1 MKKILS
7 FSAIILCALLLLPLA
22 KLKNTENTIAV
33 VSPTQSEKEKTDT
46 FRIYNTKTEK
56 TEEIS
61 VKDYLFGVVAAEMP
75 ALYNEEALKAQAVAA
90 YTFALYRKN
99 ENADKDYDLTDN
111 HLSDQ
116 SYITKEEAVARWGE
130 NANAYSDK
138 INKILNEVENY
149 IITYNNKPILAVYH
163 AISYGKTEDAQ
174 NIWGKDYPYLKSVA
188 SYGDK
193 LCDGYIT
200 TLSLPQEKFKK
211 LLENK
216 IDFSINS
223 DITISN
229 PECSNAGTVKAMKI
243 CNTEFKGS
251 EIREIFS
258 LRSSNFTIENKNG
271 NFDFTVYGYGH
282 SVGLSQTG
290 AEYMANGGSSF
301 KEILTHY
308 YKNCKIEKIN

>member
-22 KLKNTENTIAV
+22 KLKNTENTVAV
-33 VSPTQSEKEKTDT
+33 LSPTQSEKEKTDT

-75 ALYNEEALKAQAVAA
+75 ALYNEEALKAQAVAS

-138 INKILNEVENY
+138 INKILNEVEDY
-149 IITYNNKPILAVYH
+149 VITYN
-163 AISYGKTEDAQ
+163 T
-174 NIWGKDYPYLKSVA
+174 
-188 SYGDK
+188 
-193 LCDGYIT
+193 
-200 TLSLPQEKFKK
+200 
-211 LLENK
+211 
-216 IDFSINS
+216 
-223 DITISN
+223 
-229 PECSNAGTVKAMKI
+229 
-243 CNTEFKGS
+243 
-251 EIREIFS
+251 
-258 LRSSNFTIENKNG
+258 
-271 NFDFTVYGYGH
+271 
-282 SVGLSQTG
+282 
-290 AEYMANGGSSF
+290 
-301 KEILTHY
+301 
-308 YKNCKIEKIN
+308 